1 MDNIYYEKVLN
12 RIIQGR
18 LRIKLGD
25 LVLFV
30 YEPSADIIEESFDIY
45 EDMRKMAYFSGVMT
59 KGEVIE
65 LLVENDLWTPLDDK
79 EADKIEKSI
88 EDLKVEAYNSF
99 LDKKVLRSIKRRI
112 KSLESALYK
121 TRFKKVQFDHVTCE
135 GVANFTRSAWI
146 IEHSTKTA
154 DGEPY
159 GFGEVSVQTVMEK
172 YNSSVIPQKAF
183 RAVSRSGTFRS
194 MWNASKK
201 RSDVFGIC
209 STMLDQNQLSL
220 ISYSQMYDSVY
231 ESPDSPSDKIIEDD
245 ICLDGWLIS
254 ERRKREQQQKESQVN
269 DQIKN
274 EKIANSQEVFI
285 MAKNKEHA
293 EDIYSINS
301 DRGRQIIKGR
311 QEQLANEKGGLV
323 KVGELSDVK
332 QGLQMDAVNAARDA
346 IKRR

>member
-112 KSLESALYK
+112 KSLESVLYK

-135 GVANFTRSAWI
+135 GVASLTRSAWM
-146 IEHSTKTA
+146 IEKSTITA
-154 DGEPY
+154 EGKPY
-159 GFGEVSVQTVMEK
+159 GIGEVSVQRVMEK
-172 YNSSVIPQKAF
+172 YNSGGIPQAAF
-183 RAVSRSGTFRS
+183 RSIARSNPFRAMWSTSKDSLFGVS
-194 MWNASKK
+194 
-201 RSDVFGIC
+201 
-209 STMLDQNQLSL
+209 STLLDNNQLAL
-220 ISYSQMYDSVY
+220 VSYAQMYDSVY
-231 ESPDSPSDKIIEDD
+231 DNPESPVSGIIEDD
-245 ICLDGWLIS
+245 TCLDGWFIS
-254 ERRKREQQQKESQVN
+254 QRRKREQQQKENQVN

-311 QEQLANEKGGLV
+311 QDQLANEKGGLV